1 MFSEKIY
8 KRIQDMQ
15 TAPKTF
21 LERIKFIGPS
31 VIVTGSV
38 VGSGS
43 IVMTPLL
50 GAAAGFLLLWWLLL
64 SMWSKPIIQAE
75 ISRYI
80 VVTKKTFLEAF
91 ADMPGFKTTIQ
102 GKTTSWLV
110 WFMFIGVIP
119 SIAGMGG
126 LAGAV
131 AEAGNTMFPLL
142 STEAWVAISCLLT
155 WLLLY
160 FGSYKSLER
169 TLLIMVIFF
178 SFMTLVIA
186 IAMQSTEYQVNFDQ
200 ISQGL
205 SFSFPTEYLPLA
217 LAVFGFTGI
226 SYGEI
231 MAYTYWC
238 LEKGYAENTG
248 NDTEET
254 KHWIRT
260 MQTDVWVTVFFITL
274 GTLPFFFLGAGVLN
288 NVPELQES
296 LATSSFWDVD
306 VISSLQNMFSLVLGG
321 WAKWLFIILAF
332 FVLFSTLLSGTA
344 AFTRTISDYLI
355 SMGLVRERTDTR
367 KKLIKLVAF
376 VIPFLSGLFYFIL
389 PNPITLLLIAG
400 IWAAMGL
407 PIVNIGALYL
417 VNKLEPALQ
426 PKVSTKVILWAS
438 LILQLCLAGLIV
450 YDIGLNF

>member
-1 MFSEKIY
+1 MHK
-8 KRIQDMQ
+8 
-15 TAPKTF
+15 APKTF
-21 LERIKFIGPS
+21 IERLKFIGPS

-75 ISRYI
+75 ISRYV

-110 WFMFIGVIP
+110 WFMFLGVIP

-131 AEAGNTMFPLL
+131 AEAGNTMLPLL
-142 STEAWVAISCLLT
+142 SIEGWVVVSCLLT

-160 FGSYKSLER
+160 FGSYKSLEK
-169 TLLIMVIFF
+169 TLLVMVLFF
-178 SFMTLVIA
+178 SFMTLIIA
-186 IAMQSTEYQVNFDQ
+186 ISMQSTEYQVSFTQ

-205 SFSFPTEYLPLA
+205 TFSFPKEYLPLA

-238 LEKGYAENTG
+238 LEKGYANNSG
-248 NDTEET
+248 NDLEET

-355 SMGLVRERTDTR
+355 SMGLVKEKIDTR
-367 KKLIKLVAF
+367 GKLIKLIAF
-376 VIPFLSGLFYFIL
+376 LIPFLSGLFYFIL

-417 VNKLEPALQ
+417 INKLDPVLQ
-426 PKVSTKVILWAS
+426 PKIGTVIILWMS
-438 LILQLCLAGLIV
+438 LVLQLFLAVLIV
-450 YDIGLNF
+450 YDISLNF

>member
-1 MFSEKIY
+1 
-8 KRIQDMQ
+8 MQ

-169 TLLIMVIFF
+169 TLLVMVIFF
-178 SFMTLVIA
+178 SLMTLVIA

-238 LEKGYAENTG
+238 LEKGYADNTG
-248 NDTEET
+248 NDIEET
-254 KHWIRT
+254 KHWIKT

>member
-1 MFSEKIY
+1 
-8 KRIQDMQ
+8 MQ

-21 LERIKFIGPS
+21 KERLKFIGPS

-75 ISRYI
+75 ISRYV
-80 VVTKKTFLEAF
+80 VVTRKTFLEAF

-142 STEAWVAISCLLT
+142 SNEVWVFISCLIT

-160 FGSYKSLER
+160 FGSYRSLEK
-169 TLLIMVIFF
+169 TLLAMVLFF
-178 SFMTLVIA
+178 SFMTLIIA
-186 IAMQSTEYQVNFDQ
+186 LSMQSTEYQVNLNQ
-200 ISQGL
+200 ISEGL
-205 SFSFPTEYLPLA
+205 SFSLPTEYLPLA

-238 LEKGYAENTG
+238 LEKGYAEDTD
-248 NDTEET
+248 NDIEEK
-254 KHWIRT
+254 KHWIKT

-355 SMGLVRERTDTR
+355 SMGLVREKTDTR
-367 KKLIKLVAF
+367 TKLIRLIAF

-426 PKVSTKVILWAS
+426 PKVSTKVILWVS
-438 LILQLCLAGLIV
+438 LVLQLSLAGLIV

>member
-1 MFSEKIY
+1 
-8 KRIQDMQ
+8 MQ
-15 TAPKTF
+15 KAPTTF
-21 LERIKFIGPS
+21 LERLKFIGPS

-50 GAAAGFLLLWWLLL
+50 GAAAGFILLWWLLL
-64 SMWSKPIIQAE
+64 SIWSKPIIQAE

-110 WFMFIGVIP
+110 WFMFIGVVP

-131 AEAGNTMFPLL
+131 AEAGNTMFPLIT
-142 STEAWVAISCLLT
+142 TELWVVLSCLFT
-155 WLLLY
+155 WMLLY
-160 FGSYKSLER
+160 FGSYRSLEK
-169 TLLIMVIFF
+169 TLLVMVLLF
-178 SFMTLVIA
+178 SFITMIIA
-186 IAMQSTEYQVNFDQ
+186 IAMQFTDYQVSASQ

-205 SFSFPTEYLPLA
+205 SFTFPTEYLPLA

-238 LEKGYAENTG
+238 LEKGYADSAG
-248 NDTEET
+248 GDIEET
-254 KHWIRT
+254 KHWIKT

-288 NVPELQES
+288 NVTELQES
-296 LATSSFWDVD
+296 LATSSFWDID

-321 WAKWLFIILAF
+321 WAKWLFIIMAF

-355 SMGLVRERTDTR
+355 SMGLVREKEDTR
-367 KKLIKLVAF
+367 KNLIQLVAF
-376 VIPFLSGLFYFIL
+376 VIPFLSGLFYFVL
-389 PNPITLLLIAG
+389 PNPFTLLLIAG

-417 VNKLEPALQ
+417 VNKLEPELQ
-426 PKVSTKVILWAS
+426 PKLITKLILWGS
-438 LILQLCLAGLIV
+438 LILQISLALLIIN
-450 YDIGLNF
+450 DIVLSF

>member
-1 MFSEKIY
+1 
-8 KRIQDMQ
+8 MQ
-15 TAPKTF
+15 EAPKTF

-110 WFMFIGVIP
+110 WFMFIGVVP

-131 AEAGNTMFPLL
+131 AEAGNTMFPIL
-142 STEAWVAISCLLT
+142 STEIWVAISCLFT

-169 TLLIMVIFF
+169 TLLVMVLFF
-178 SFMTLVIA
+178 SVMTMVIA
-186 IAMQSTEYQVNFDQ
+186 IAMQSTEYQVNFNQ

-248 NDTEET
+248 DDIEET
-254 KHWIRT
+254 RHWIKT

-288 NVPELQES
+288 NVPELQQS

-306 VISSLQNMFSLVLGG
+306 IISSLQNMFSLVLGG

-355 SMGLVRERTDTR
+355 SMGLVKEETGTR
-367 KKLIKLVAF
+367 QKLIKLVAF

-389 PNPITLLLIAG
+389 PNPFTLLLIAG

-417 VNKLEPALQ
+417 VNKLDPSLQ
-426 PKVSTKVILWAS
+426 PKIITKVILWAS
-438 LILQLCLAGLIV
+438 LILQITLALLII

>member
-1 MFSEKIY
+1 
-8 KRIQDMQ
+8 MQ

-142 STEAWVAISCLLT
+142 SKEAWVAISCLLT

-169 TLLIMVIFF
+169 TLLVMVIFF

-238 LEKGYAENTG
+238 LEKGYADNTG
-248 NDTEET
+248 NDIEET
-254 KHWIRT
+254 KHWIKT

-288 NVPELQES
+288 NIPELQES

-426 PKVSTKVILWAS
+426 PKVITKVILWAS

>member
-142 STEAWVAISCLLT
+142 SKEAWVAISCLLT

-169 TLLIMVIFF
+169 TLLVMVIFF

-238 LEKGYAENTG
+238 LEKGYADNTG
-248 NDTEET
+248 NDIEET
-254 KHWIRT
+254 KHWIKT
-260 MQTDVWVTVFFITL
+260 MQTDVWVTVLFITV

-355 SMGLVRERTDTR
+355 SMGLVKERTDTR

-426 PKVSTKVILWAS
+426 PKVTTKVILWAS

>member
-1 MFSEKIY
+1 MHK
-8 KRIQDMQ
+8 
-15 TAPKTF
+15 APKTF
-21 LERIKFIGPS
+21 IERLKFIGPS

-75 ISRYI
+75 ISRYV

-110 WFMFIGVIP
+110 WFMFLGVIP

-131 AEAGNTMFPLL
+131 AEAGNTMLPLL
-142 STEAWVAISCLLT
+142 SIEGWVVVSCLLT

-160 FGSYKSLER
+160 FGSYKSLEK
-169 TLLIMVIFF
+169 TLLVMVLFF
-178 SFMTLVIA
+178 SFMTLIIA
-186 IAMQSTEYQVNFDQ
+186 ISMQSTEYQVSFTQ

-205 SFSFPTEYLPLA
+205 TFSFPTEYLPLA

-238 LEKGYAENTG
+238 LEKGYAKNSG
-248 NDTEET
+248 NDLEET

-288 NVPELQES
+288 NLPELQES

-355 SMGLVRERTDTR
+355 SMGLVKEKIDTR
-367 KKLIKLVAF
+367 GKLIKLIAF
-376 VIPFLSGLFYFIL
+376 LIPFLSGLFYFIL

-400 IWAAMGL
+400 LWAAMGL

-417 VNKLEPALQ
+417 INKLDPVLQ
-426 PKVSTKVILWAS
+426 PKIGTIIILWMS
-438 LILQLCLAGLIV
+438 LVLQLFLAVLIV
-450 YDIGLNF
+450 YDISLNF

>member
-1 MFSEKIY
+1 M
-8 KRIQDMQ
+8 RQP
-15 TAPKTF
+15 PKS
-21 LERIKFIGPS
+21 LLQRLKYIGPS

-50 GAAAGFLLLWWLLL
+50 GAAAGFTLLWWLLL

-80 VVTKKTFLEAF
+80 VITRKTFLEAF
-91 ADMPGFKTTIQ
+91 SDMPGFKTTIN

-119 SIAGMGG
+119 SVAGMGG

-131 AEAGNTMFPLL
+131 AEAGNSLVPMI
-142 STEAWVAISCLLT
+142 SIEIWVIACCLVT
-155 WLLLY
+155 WLILY
-160 FGSYKSLER
+160 WGSYQSLENI
-169 TLLIMVIFF
+169 LLAMVLVF
-178 SFMTLVIA
+178 SLITITIA
-186 IAMQSTEYQVNFDQ
+186 FSMQATEYEVSFSQ
-200 ISQGL
+200 ISHGL
-205 SFSFPTEYLPLA
+205 TFNFPSELLPLA

-238 LEKGYAENTG
+238 LEKGYAQ
-248 NDTEET
+248 DTSNNIQET
-254 KHWIRT
+254 KAWIKT
-260 MQTDVWVTVFFITL
+260 MQTDVWVTVLFITI
-274 GTLPFFFLGAGVLN
+274 GTLPFFFLGAGILHY
-288 NVPELQES
+288 VPELQES
-296 LATSSFWDVD
+296 LVNNSFWDVD
-306 VISSLQNMFSLVLGG
+306 VIGALQNMFSLVLGG

-344 AFTRTISDYLI
+344 AFTRTIADYLI
-355 SMGLVRERTDTR
+355 STGLVLEKKETRTY
-367 KKLIKLVAF
+367 LIKLIAF
-376 VIPFLSGLFYFIL
+376 FIPFLSCIFYFIL
-389 PNPITLLLIAG
+389 PSPITLLIIAG

-417 VNKLEPALQ
+417 ISKLDKDLQ
-426 PKVSTKVILWAS
+426 PKQSTKAILWLS
-438 LILQLCLAGLIV
+438 LLLQITMALLII
-450 YDIGLNF
+450 YDMTIGF

>member
-1 MFSEKIY
+1 
-8 KRIQDMQ
+8 
-15 TAPKTF
+15 
-21 LERIKFIGPS
+21 
-31 VIVTGSV
+31 
-38 VGSGS
+38 
-43 IVMTPLL
+43 MTPLL
-50 GAAAGFLLLWWLLL
+50 GAAAGFMLLWWLLL

-75 ISRYI
+75 IARYI
-80 VVTKKTFLEAF
+80 VVSKKTFLEAF

-102 GKTTSWLV
+102 GKTTSWLF

-131 AEAGNTMFPLL
+131 AEAGNTMFPFL
-142 STEAWVAISCLLT
+142 TVEIWVVISCLVT
-155 WLLLY
+155 WMLLY
-160 FGSYKSLER
+160 FGSYKSLEK
-169 TLLIMVIFF
+169 TLLVMVLFF
-178 SFMTLVIA
+178 SFMTMIIA
-186 IAMQSTEYQVNFDQ
+186 IAMQSTDYQVSFAQ
-200 ISQGL
+200 VSSGL
-205 SFSFPTEYLPLA
+205 SFSFPSEYLPLA

-238 LEKGYAENTG
+238 LEKGYAENSG
-248 NDTEET
+248 NNVEET
-254 KHWIRT
+254 KHWIKT

-274 GTLPFFFLGAGVLN
+274 GTLPFFFLGAGVLYN
-288 NVPELQES
+288 IPELQQA
-296 LATSSFWDVD
+296 LATSSFWDID

-355 SMGLVRERTDTR
+355 SMGLVKEQANTR
-367 KKLIKLVAF
+367 KKLIKLIAF
-376 VIPFLSGLFYFIL
+376 LIPFLSGLFYFVL
-389 PNPITLLLIAG
+389 PNPFTLLLIAG

-417 VNKLEPALQ
+417 VNKLEPELQ
-426 PKVSTKVILWAS
+426 PKITTKFILWAS
-438 LILQLCLAGLIV
+438 LVLQLSMAVLIIDDILLA
-450 YDIGLNF
+450 F

>member
-1 MFSEKIY
+1 
-8 KRIQDMQ
+8 MQ

-21 LERIKFIGPS
+21 KERLKFIGPS

-75 ISRYI
+75 ISRYV

-142 STEAWVAISCLLT
+142 STEVWVFISCLIT

-160 FGSYKSLER
+160 FGSYRSLER
-169 TLLIMVIFF
+169 TLLAMVLFF
-178 SFMTLVIA
+178 SFMTLIIA
-186 IAMQSTEYQVNFDQ
+186 LAMQSTEYQVSLNQ
-200 ISQGL
+200 ISEGL
-205 SFSFPTEYLPLA
+205 SFSLPTEYLPLA

-248 NDTEET
+248 NDIEEK
-254 KHWIRT
+254 KHWIKT
-260 MQTDVWVTVFFITL
+260 MQTDVWITVFFITL

-355 SMGLVRERTDTR
+355 SMGLVREKTDTR
-367 KKLIKLVAF
+367 TKLIKLVAF

-426 PKVSTKVILWAS
+426 PKVSTKVILWVS
-438 LILQLCLAGLIV
+438 LVLQLSLAGLIV

>member
-1 MFSEKIY
+1 
-8 KRIQDMQ
+8 MQ
-15 TAPKTF
+15 KAPKTI

-43 IVMTPLL
+43 IVMPPLL

-142 STEAWVAISCLLT
+142 STEAWVVISCLLT

-238 LEKGYAENTG
+238 LEKGYADNTG
-248 NDTEET
+248 NDIEET

-332 FVLFSTLLSGTA
+332 FVLFSTLLSVTA

>member
-1 MFSEKIY
+1 
-8 KRIQDMQ
+8 MQ

-238 LEKGYAENTG
+238 LEKGYADNTG
-248 NDTEET
+248 HDIEET

-288 NVPELQES
+288 NLPELQES

>member
-1 MFSEKIY
+1 
-8 KRIQDMQ
+8 MQ

-169 TLLIMVIFF
+169 TLLVMVIFF

-238 LEKGYAENTG
+238 LEKGYADNTG
-248 NDTEET
+248 NDIEET

-426 PKVSTKVILWAS
+426 PKVITKVILWAS

>member
-1 MFSEKIY
+1 M
-8 KRIQDMQ
+8 R

-21 LERIKFIGPS
+21 KERLKFIGPS

-75 ISRYI
+75 ISRYV

-142 STEAWVAISCLLT
+142 STEVWVFISCLIT

-160 FGSYKSLER
+160 FGSYRSLER
-169 TLLIMVIFF
+169 TLLAMVLFF
-178 SFMTLVIA
+178 SFMTLIIA
-186 IAMQSTEYQVNFDQ
+186 LAMQSTEYQVNLNQ
-200 ISQGL
+200 ISEGL
-205 SFSFPTEYLPLA
+205 SFSFPTEHLPLA

-248 NDTEET
+248 NDIEEK
-254 KHWIRT
+254 KHWIKT

-355 SMGLVRERTDTR
+355 SMGLVKEKTDTR
-367 KKLIKLVAF
+367 TKLIKLIAF

-400 IWAAMGL
+400 IWAAIGL
-407 PIVNIGALYL
+407 PLVNIGALYL

-426 PKVSTKVILWAS
+426 PKVSTKVILWVS
-438 LILQLCLAGLIV
+438 LVLQLSLAGLIV

>member
-1 MFSEKIY
+1 
-8 KRIQDMQ
+8 MQ
-15 TAPKTF
+15 EAPKTF
-21 LERIKFIGPS
+21 LERLKFIGPS
-31 VIVTGSV
+31 VVVTGSV

-50 GAAAGFLLLWWLLL
+50 GAAAGFMLLWWLLL

-75 ISRYI
+75 IARY
-80 VVTKKTFLEAF
+80 VVVSKKTFLEAF

-110 WFMFIGVIP
+110 WFMFFGVIP

-131 AEAGNTMFPLL
+131 AEAGNTMFPFL
-142 STEAWVAISCLLT
+142 TVEIWVVISCLVT
-155 WLLLY
+155 WMLLY
-160 FGSYKSLER
+160 FGSYKSLEK
-169 TLLIMVIFF
+169 TLLAMVLFF
-178 SFMTLVIA
+178 SFMTMIIA
-186 IAMQSTEYQVNFDQ
+186 IAMQSTDYQVSVAQ
-200 ISQGL
+200 VSSGL
-205 SFSFPTEYLPLA
+205 SFSFPSGYLPLA

-238 LEKGYAENTG
+238 LEKGYAENSG
-248 NDTEET
+248 NNVEET
-254 KHWIRT
+254 KHWIKT

-274 GTLPFFFLGAGVLN
+274 GTLPFFFLGAGVLY
-288 NVPELQES
+288 NVPELQQA
-296 LATSSFWDVD
+296 LATSSFWDID

-321 WAKWLFIILAF
+321 WAKWLFIVLAF

-355 SMGLVRERTDTR
+355 SMGLVKEQANTR
-367 KKLIKLVAF
+367 KKLIKLIAF
-376 VIPFLSGLFYFIL
+376 LIPFLSGLFYFVL
-389 PNPITLLLIAG
+389 PNPFTLLLIAG

-407 PIVNIGALYL
+407 PIVNIGAIYL
-417 VNKLEPALQ
+417 VNKLEPELQ
-426 PKVSTKVILWAS
+426 PRYTTKFILWLS
-438 LILQLCLAGLIV
+438 LVLQLSMAVLIIDDILLA
-450 YDIGLNF
+450 F

>member
-1 MFSEKIY
+1 
-8 KRIQDMQ
+8 MQ

-169 TLLIMVIFF
+169 TLLVMVIFF

-238 LEKGYAENTG
+238 LEKGYADNTG
-248 NDTEET
+248 NDIEET
-254 KHWIRT
+254 KHWIKT

-376 VIPFLSGLFYFIL
+376 IIPFLSGLFYFIL